1 MNDEIRPANREELF
15 TCTSDHHRRHPTHR
29 RTVAK
34 VRGDTSTGARFS
46 RLYEPIIEITDR
58 EIELELQEG
67 WDK

>member
-1 MNDEIRPANREELF
+1 MTNSDLQIGESYLHVRQTIIDGIPRTAERWLKCEEIN
-15 TCTSDHHRRHPTHR
+15 
-29 RTVAK
+29 
-34 VRGDTSTGARFS
+34 STGARFS

>member
-1 MNDEIRPANREELF
+1 MRKSDLQVGKNYLHVRQTIIDGIPRTAERWLKCEEIN
-15 TCTSDHHRRHPTHR
+15 
-29 RTVAK
+29 
-34 VRGDTSTGARFS
+34 STGARFS